1 MSKYMKEVSQKTAE
15 ELNKD
20 IAAVRL
26 EIAKLN
32 VEMTVSPQKNS
43 NVISNKK
50 KQLAVLLTA
59 LQQKK

>member
-15 ELNKD
+15 ELNKE
-20 IAAVRL
+20 IAAARL
-26 EIAKLN
+26 ELAKLN

>member
-1 MSKYMKEVSQKTAE
+1 MSKYMKEASQKTAE
-15 ELNKD
+15 ELKKE
-20 IAAVRL
+20 IAAL
-26 EIAKLN
+26 KIEMAKLN
-32 VEMTVSPQKNS
+32 VEISVAPQKNS

>member
-15 ELNKD
+15 ELKKD
-20 IAAVRL
+20 IATARL
-26 EIAKLN
+26 ELAKLN

>member
-1 MSKYMKEVSQKTAE
+1 MSKYMKEVSQKTKE

-32 VEMTVSPQKNS
+32 VEITVAPQKNS

>member
-1 MSKYMKEVSQKTAE
+1 MKEVSQKTVE

-20 IAAVRL
+20 IAAARL
-26 EIAKLN
+26 ELAKLN

>member
-1 MSKYMKEVSQKTAE
+1 MKEVSQKTAE
-15 ELNKD
+15 ELKKD
-20 IAAVRL
+20 IAALKL

-32 VEMTVSPQKNS
+32 VEMSVAPQKNTNS
-43 NVISNKK
+43 IPNKK